1 MFFDYEAYTPDWD
14 GDWCGTGPIVPL
26 PDPEPDPW
34 PELREGEDLFAQLE
48 EHGLWPFPDKPVE
61 ASEFLGM
68 FVAEFE
74 HALEGLESEDR
85 LGNHEIQ
92 RLMQIMN
99 HADTFASKVREKTD
113 DTENTIIG
121 KI

>member
-1 MFFDYEAYTPDWD
+1 MFFDFDTFTPDWD

-34 PELREGEDLFAQLE
+34 PELTEGDDLLVLLE

-61 ASEFLGM
+61 TSEFLGM
-68 FVAEFE
+68 FVTEFE
-74 HALEGLESEDR
+74 DALEGLGSEAPLR
-85 LGNHEIQ
+85 NHEIQ
-92 RLMQIMN
+92 RMMQMIN
-99 HADTFASKVREKTD
+99 QNETHESDVRQKTN
-113 DTENTIIG
+113 DTENPIIG